1 MDALSE
7 WIIVVRPDRPDLHES
22 LRRLFETD
30 RRVEV
35 VFDRRTVPPRGEPP
49 PAGRERRRPRAR
61 RGLTPKQAARWEAGF
76 RILHRD
82 AGYDVYSA
90 EPAPTTPGSE
100 ANQTTD

>member
-30 RRVEV
+30 QRVEV
-35 VFDRRTVPPRGEPP
+35 VFDRRTGPPGGKPP
-49 PAGRERRRPRAR
+49 SAAPERRRSRAR

-90 EPAPTTPGSE
+90 DRAPAAPGSE
-100 ANQTTD
+100 ADQTTD